1 MASDKVII
9 FFAKHNNIGPFIVA
23 KDINKNIE
31 KCVKAVQ
38 CIPKKEDQQVVLQDK
53 KPTLLRFL
61 SILQLLFQ
69 HFSIVLCYQADF
81 YEKSIEIVADTLII
95 SADD

>member
-1 MASDKVII
+1 MASDKVIV

-38 CIPKKEDQQVVLQDK
+38 AV
-53 KPTLLRFL
+53 
-61 SILQLLFQ
+61 
-69 HFSIVLCYQADF
+69 
-81 YEKSIEIVADTLII
+81 
-95 SADD
+95 